1 MFQKISTILIWSENY
16 RRLAD
21 WYKNVFDLTINEQ
34 LNHPKDTGI
43 LFDFPQGGT
52 WLWIGQHD
60 GIHGANKDPLRI
72 MFNITVDSVGEAY
85 AHLKGKGVTFIA
97 TPFKAPTME
106 KWFCTFSDPDGNTV
120 QVIGKE

>member
-1 MFQKISTILIWSENY
+1 MFHKITTILIWSSDY
-16 RRLAD
+16 KKLAA
-21 WYKNVFDLTINEQ
+21 WYQDIFHLKVNEELT
-34 LNHPKDTGI
+34 HPQDTGI
-43 LFDFPQGGT
+43 LFDFPDGSP

-60 GIHGANKDPLRI
+60 KIQGSNKDPLRI
-72 MFNITVDSVGEAY
+72 MFNVNVDSVKETY
-85 AHLKGKGVTFIA
+85 EYLKTKQVKFIA